1 MTRPTR
7 SPHIRGWNH
16 HQETTMA
23 AKTAKKSKKPLTVPR
38 RTNLPKLSL
47 LPAAKPEAA
56 KAAAPKAEP
65 TPAPVTPVESTLDTP
80 VPGKVAPAKTGTH
93 RKIGKAA
100 PTRKPSALD
109 AAARV
114 LADAREPMTAMQL
127 VEAMAARGLWSS
139 PGGKTP
145 HATLHAAMSV
155 EIAKKGTGSRFRKAG
170 RGLFAATARAADSTP
185 AEVSGIE
192 TGTPELS

>member
-1 MTRPTR
+1 MPK
-7 SPHIRGWNH
+7 
-16 HQETTMA
+16 
-23 AKTAKKSKKPLTVPR
+23 KTAKKAKKPLTVPR

-47 LPAAKPEAA
+47 LPAAKPVAP

-65 TPAPVTPVESTLDTP
+65 TPAPVAPAESAVDAP
-80 VPGKVAPAKTGTH
+80 VPAKAAPAKAGTH
-93 RKIGKAA
+93 RKAAKATS
-100 PTRKPSALD
+100 TRKPSALD
-109 AAARV
+109 AAAQV

-170 RGLFAATARAADSTP
+170 RGLFAVTATARAADSTP

-192 TGTPELS
+192 TTTPELS